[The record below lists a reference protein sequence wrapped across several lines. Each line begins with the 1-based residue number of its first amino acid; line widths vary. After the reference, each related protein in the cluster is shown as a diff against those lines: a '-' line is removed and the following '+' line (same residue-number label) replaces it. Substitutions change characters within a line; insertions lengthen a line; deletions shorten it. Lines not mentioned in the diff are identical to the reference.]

1 LHTLLSKSNN
11 WNKSKNSSEENI
23 DFLLQNQWN
32 NFSLKNVDVNHS
44 FIAQMFEEKM
54 NNLLKKTKERQL
66 SKKRK
71 NSFRR
76 SISKF
81 FSIKDIFKK
90 KDVS

>member
-1 LHTLLSKSNN
+1 
-11 WNKSKNSSEENI
+11 
-23 DFLLQNQWN
+23 
-32 NFSLKNVDVNHS
+32 VDVNHS
-44 FIAQMFEEKM
+44 FIAQIFEEKM